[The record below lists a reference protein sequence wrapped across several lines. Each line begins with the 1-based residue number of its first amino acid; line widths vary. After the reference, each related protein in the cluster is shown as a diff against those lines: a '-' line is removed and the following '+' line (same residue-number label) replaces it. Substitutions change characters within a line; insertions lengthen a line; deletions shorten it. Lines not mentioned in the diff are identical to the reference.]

1 MLQLISRAP
10 EESANLVEEVVE
22 AAQGV
27 FLWVE
32 VVVRSLLEGF
42 QNHDEIGAL
51 AEKLLELPTD
61 LEDPFRVMLGRVPH
75 RYKST
80 MSKTFQLIRGI
91 SELQSKDQ
99 PCMDGTDKWPLTA
112 LSLKFALVE
121 PEAVLQAQIGELTL
135 KRAFEEIRSIE
146 AQMRICCSGL
156 IELRAS
162 TDQAH
167 PDLLMEPAPE
177 SKTEFSSAVIDS

>member
-91 SELQSKDQ
+91 SELQAKDQ

-121 PEAVLQAQIGELTL
+121 PEAVLQAQI
-135 KRAFEEIRSIE
+135 EIRSIE
-146 AQMRICCSGL
+146 AQMRICCSSL

-177 SKTEFSSAVIDS
+177 SKTEFSSAVTDS